1 MLLPLLSIMAMAAA
15 AQPAD
20 TTAQPRDAYATCL
33 RKFMTSQLDKKTKPD
48 EFDKA
53 LQPACEQQETAFRN
67 AILAADKAEGMS
79 DTDAQ
84 EEAQFQVDDYL
95 EKFQNN
101 RSAEHTSELQSLMR
115 RLYDVFCFKKQ
126 TNPTNSRTQK
136 T

>member
-33 RKFMTSQLDKKTKPD
+33 RKFMTSQIDKKTKPD
-48 EFDKA
+48 VFDKA

-67 AILAADKAEGMS
+67 AIPAADEAEGMS
-79 DTDAQ
+79 ETDAPAD
-84 EEAQFQVDDYL
+84 AQFQVDDSL
-95 EKFQNN
+95 EKIHNHYHDN
-101 RSAEHTSELQSLMR
+101 T
-115 RLYDVFCFKKQ
+115 
-126 TNPTNSRTQK
+126 K

>member
-20 TTAQPRDAYATCL
+20 TTAPPRDAYATCL

-48 EFDKA
+48 EFYKA

-84 EEAQFQVDDYL
+84 EDAQFQVDDYL

-101 RSAEHTSELQSLMR
+101 YRYYLDTNTRPGRMRLELR
-115 RLYDVFCFKKQ
+115 
-126 TNPTNSRTQK
+126 P
-136 T
+136 

>member
-84 EEAQFQVDDYL
+84 EDAQFQVDDYL
-95 EKFQNN
+95 DTFKNN
-101 RSAEHTSELQSLMR
+101 YRDYLETHTDRKSVVKGKSVIV
-115 RLYDVFCFKKQ
+115 RLDLGGDRV
-126 TNPTNSRTQK
+126 
-136 T
+136 

>member
-67 AILAADKAEGMS
+67 AIIAAEKDEGMS

-84 EEAQFQVDDYL
+84 EDAQFQDDDYL
-95 EKFQNN
+95 EKFQNRPEAQRGGKECVSTC
-101 RSAEHTSELQSLMR
+101 RSWRSPDH
-115 RLYDVFCFKKQ
+115 
-126 TNPTNSRTQK
+126 
-136 T
+136 

>member
-67 AILAADKAEGMS
+67 AILAADKADGMS

-84 EEAQFQVDDYL
+84 EDAQFQVDDYI

-101 RSAEHTSELQSLMR
+101 YSDYLETNTRTGLMR
-115 RLYDVFCFKKQ
+115 SDEITYKLQ
-126 TNPTNSRTQK
+126 TPNLISYA
-136 T
+136 

>member
-1 MLLPLLSIMAMAAA
+1 MLWPPLIIMPMAAA

-20 TTAQPRDAYATCL
+20 TTAQPRDADATCL

-84 EEAQFQVDDYL
+84 EDAQFQVDDYL

-101 RSAEHTSELQSLMR
+101 YRDYLE
-115 RLYDVFCFKKQ
+115 
-126 TNPTNSRTQK
+126 TNTRPG
-136 T
+136 

>member
-1 MLLPLLSIMAMAAA
+1 MAAA

-20 TTAQPRDAYATCL
+20 TTAQPRDTYANCL
-33 RKFMTSQLDKKTKPD
+33 RKVMTSQLDKKTKPD

-53 LQPACEQQETAFRN
+53 LQPDCEQQETAFRN

-84 EEAQFQVDDYL
+84 EDAQFQVDDYL

-101 RSAEHTSELQSLMR
+101 YRDYLE
-115 RLYDVFCFKKQ
+115 
-126 TNPTNSRTQK
+126 TNTRPG
-136 T
+136 

>member
-84 EEAQFQVDDYL
+84 EAAQLQVDAYL
-95 EKFQNN
+95 EQF
-101 RSAEHTSELQSLMR
+101 RSEEHTSELQQLMR
-115 RLYDVFCFKKQ
+115 IPYDVFCLNK
-126 TNPTNSRTQK
+126 TQK
-136 T
+136 